1 MADNFLYIPFINPI
15 KFFDVS
21 QENLPK
27 YFTKHFDEWKF
38 RERLY
43 FWQQR
48 EDYVQ
53 IWQTTDIINL
63 QFESTFNPII
73 VKLLDKNGIAIK
85 TLPALIGLPNKF
97 FPNTFSFEVSMN
109 LGEAVPSGCY
119 RLKIEAG
126 NPGPTQ
132 KILLSDWQYIS
143 STPIKNSLC
152 LEYTNS
158 RYHEDVIF
166 ETGIQFQFRVHGNF
180 GFLEP
185 GRKDEQYRDQR
196 YNPAILSSRTFR
208 QFPVHFGDQ
217 FGLPDDIIDLLN
229 RIWSCDN
236 VMIDNKF
243 FGIADG
249 GKFEFIEVD
258 KYPKRGV
265 KLMVEEGINRNSS
278 VFKVISDPN
287 KKLMYAIMVDKK
299 VFGDVGT
306 QNSNDTVPIITV
318 E

>member
-1 MADNFLYIPFINPI
+1 MADNFLYIPFVNPV
-15 KFFDVS
+15 KFFDVA
-21 QENLPK
+21 EEVLPK

-53 IWQTTDIINL
+53 IWQTTDIIKL

-97 FPNTFSFEVSMN
+97 FPDTFSFEVSMS
-109 LGEAVPSGCY
+109 LGDLETGCY
-119 RLKIEAG
+119 RLQIAAG

-132 KILLSDWQYIS
+132 KILLSDCQYIS
-143 STPIKNSLC
+143 STQIKNSLC
-152 LEYTNS
+152 LEYWNS
-158 RYHEDVIF
+158 RFHEDVVF
-166 ETGIQFQFRVHGNF
+166 ETGIKFQYRVHGNF

-236 VMIDNKF
+236 VLIDNKS
-243 FGIADG
+243 FGISEG
-249 GKFEFIEVD
+249 GKFEFIAVE

-265 KLMVEEGINRNSS
+265 KLIVEEGINRNSR

-287 KKLMYAIMVDKK
+287 KKLMFAIMVDKK
-299 VFGDVGT
+299 LFGDVGN
-306 QNSNDTVPIITV
+306 QNSDDTVPILTV